1 MLATSVQ
8 NAIEMLDLA
17 HSLLVIT
24 GAGISVSQ
32 GLPTYRGPGGL
43 YTDGGIPP
51 ATTRRWRQDPMG
63 ILRWL
68 DERWPKI
75 RASTPSKAH
84 QAIALWEQS
93 RRFERLLVVTQN
105 TDGLHAKAGSQAV
118 VRVHGRMGEWWQ
130 VDAKEAE
137 RTAMLT
143 ATKGYR
149 DLGYSELEWAIEV
162 SNNAD
167 GRISPVVKWYEADY
181 QEGRQPNLVMF
192 GQDYGPRRA
201 AIDWFLR
208 EPVDIVLVVGCSGGV
223 SLAPSIAAAAKRQ
236 GATVIEVNPS
246 PSGHFDADVS
256 IVAGAEVL
264 PTLDSMAG

>member
-17 HSLLVIT
+17 H
-24 GAGISVSQ
+24 
-32 GLPTYRGPGGL
+32 
-43 YTDGGIPP
+43 
-51 ATTRRWRQDPMG
+51 
-63 ILRWL
+63 
-68 DERWPKI
+68 
-75 RASTPSKAH
+75 
-84 QAIALWEQS
+84 
-93 RRFERLLVVTQN
+93 
-105 TDGLHAKAGSQAV
+105 
-118 VRVHGRMGEWWQ
+118 
-130 VDAKEAE
+130 
-137 RTAMLT
+137 
-143 ATKGYR
+143 
-149 DLGYSELEWAIEV
+149 
-162 SNNAD
+162 
-167 GRISPVVKWYEADY
+167 
-181 QEGRQPNLVMF
+181 
-192 GQDYGPRRA
+192 GPRRA